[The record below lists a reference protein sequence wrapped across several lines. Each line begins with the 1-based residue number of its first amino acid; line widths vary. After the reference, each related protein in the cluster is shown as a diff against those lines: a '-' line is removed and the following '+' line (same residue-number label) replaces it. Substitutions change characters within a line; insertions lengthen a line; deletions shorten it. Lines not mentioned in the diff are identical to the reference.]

1 LPIAISSSFISTF
14 TTVNLLLDE
23 NDAPVSF
30 STKVPEIFTSPA
42 EPLCDAPSQRKEA
55 QYVPYGPTAIEG
67 GKAIDSHA
75 TGVSL
80 SRFSVTSVNEP
91 PCVPPV
97 AETVTQTRVER
108 LGISTPGVSSYV
120 SSKMTAAS
128 LNDTEK
134 DGCSGEGESPGSGS
148 SNPQRHSP
156 PDTGKDAH
164 SKSYVP
170 RAPQEPEHAQFTEQQ
185 NETSRPM
192 NETHSHPPPRSG
204 IPPDEPPPR
213 VSHENVPP
221 GSNGVT
227 STL

>member
-1 LPIAISSSFISTF
+1 MR
-14 TTVNLLLDE
+14 TTVSLLLDE

-30 STKVPEIFTSPA
+30 STNVPEILTSPA
-42 EPLCDAPSQRKEA
+42 EPLSVAPSQRKEA
-55 QYVPYGPTAIEG
+55 LYIPYGPRSIEG
-67 GKAIDSHA
+67 GKTIDSHA
-75 TGVSL
+75 TGTSL
-80 SRFSVTSVNEP
+80 PRFSVVSVNDP

-108 LGISTPGVSSYV
+108 FGIQTPGLSWYV

-134 DGCSGEGESPGSGS
+134 DGCSGGGGGAGGSES
-148 SNPQRHSP
+148 SNPHRHPP
-156 PDTGKDAH
+156 PDTGKDAR

-170 RAPQEPEHAQFTEQQ
+170 LASQEPEHAQFAEQQ
-185 NETSRPM
+185 NATSRPSYK
-192 NETHSHPPPRSG
+192 TQSHPPPRRG
-204 IPPDEPPPR
+204 IPPDEPPLR

-221 GSNGVT
+221 GSNGPT

>member
-1 LPIAISSSFISTF
+1 MR
-14 TTVNLLLDE
+14 TTVSLLLDE

-42 EPLCDAPSQRKEA
+42 EPLSVAPSQRKEA
-55 QYVPYGPTAIEG
+55 QYVPYGPTAIED

-80 SRFSVTSVNEP
+80 PRFSVTSVKEP

-108 LGISTPGVSSYV
+108 LGFQTPGSSWYV
-120 SSKMTAAS
+120 SSKMTAES

-134 DGCSGEGESPGSGS
+134 VGSAGDGDAGGTGGAGSTNPHRHTPPVAANSALS
-148 SNPQRHSP
+148 SR
-156 PDTGKDAH
+156 
-164 SKSYVP
+164 YVP
-170 RAPQEPEHAQFTEQQ
+170 LATQEPEHVQFSEQQ
-185 NETSRPM
+185 NETSRPT
-192 NETHSHPPPRSG
+192 NETHSHPPRSG
-204 IPPDEPPPR
+204 NPPDEPPLR